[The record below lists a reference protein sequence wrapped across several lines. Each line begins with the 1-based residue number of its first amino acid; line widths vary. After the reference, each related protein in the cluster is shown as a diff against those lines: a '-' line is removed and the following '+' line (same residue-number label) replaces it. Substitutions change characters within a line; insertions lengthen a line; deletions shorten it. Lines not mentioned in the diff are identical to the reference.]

1 MSGAA
6 NRNSRGIRKLSPGFS
21 LVEVMVALVVICV
34 GLLGMAKMQALSLSG
49 TNLARQRSMAAFLAA
64 GLASTMN
71 SNRIYWAS
79 AAAVAASNPAPITI
93 TSATGTITPATLAG
107 VANNACIGGATV
119 NPACPE
125 NVGTP
130 GQTLAGFDLTR
141 WSATVSPL
149 LPNAVTTI
157 SCQGAIQPPSC
168 IIQMTWTEQ
177 TVMTN
182 NAAQNATGTGEVN
195 AGQFQIPTYTLYV
208 EP

>member
-6 NRNSRGIRKLSPGFS
+6 NRNSRGIRKLSRGFS

-34 GLLGMAKMQALSLSG
+34 GLLGMAKMQALALSG
-49 TNLARQRSMAAFLAA
+49 TNIARQRSMAAFLAA

-71 SNRIYWAS
+71 SNRIYWGS

-107 VANNACIGGATV
+107 VANNACIGGASV
-119 NPACPE
+119 NPACAE

-157 SCQGAIQPPSC
+157 TCQGAIQPPSC

-182 NAAQNATGTGEVN
+182 NAAQNVTGTGEVN
-195 AGQFQIPTYTLYV
+195 AGQFEIPTYTLYV

>member
-1 MSGAA
+1 MSHAI
-6 NRNSRGIRKLSPGFS
+6 SRTVRGRRALARGFS

-34 GLLGMAKMQALSLSG
+34 GLLGMAKMQALALSG
-49 TNLARQRSMAAFLAA
+49 TNIARQRSMAAFLAA

-79 AAAVAASNPAPITI
+79 AAAVAASPPGAPITI
-93 TSATGTITPATLAG
+93 SSATGTITPATLAG
-107 VANNACIGGATV
+107 VANNACFGAASA

-157 SCQGAIQPPSC
+157 TCQGAVQPPSC

-177 TVMTN
+177 AVMTN
-182 NAAQNATGTGEVN
+182 NAAQNAGTGEVN
-195 AGQFQIPTYTLYV
+195 AGQFETPTYTLYV